1 MESHGAGEL
10 KEIGMACKKIHWL
23 VVIICLLFPARAA
36 LSLEPLTIALTSKV
50 FQYVIFPIAQDR
62 GYMREEGLDLKIAF
76 MDTTPGLQ
84 ALLAGSIQFSGSGT
98 SALIAISKGNAP
110 LKTILAVN
118 DQVLQ
123 WVLVRPNIGSLKDL
137 KGRKVAVTGVAS
149 IATTMFRQILTKNG
163 LDGNKDVVF
172 VDPGAGNRL
181 TAVLVG
187 AVDGAILSAEEYY
200 AGLDQGMKQLMYLGN
215 QVKNSWGTV
224 ATSERL
230 IKEQPKLMS
239 GFMRAVL
246 KALRLVHQDREG
258 TIAALA
264 KFTELQKPLV
274 TRMYDDLIG
283 TFTSNGI
290 VDEQIQRNDLAIVRQ
305 LVGVT
310 ENVPIGRAYDFSFAR
325 EADRQLASTGW
336 RP

>member
-1 MESHGAGEL
+1 MTR
-10 KEIGMACKKIHWL
+10 KKSHWL
-23 VVIICLLFPARAA
+23 LIIACLLLPSGKA
-36 LSLEPLTIALTSKV
+36 SSMETLTIALTSKV

-62 GYMREEGLDLKIAF
+62 GYTREEGVDLKIAF
-76 MDTTPGLQ
+76 MNTAPGLQ
-84 ALLAGSIQFSGSGT
+84 ALLAGSIQFSGSGS
-98 SALIAISKGNAP
+98 SALIAIAKGGAP

-123 WVLVRPNIGSLKDL
+123 WVLVRPNISSLKEL
-137 KGRKVAVTGVAS
+137 KGGKVAVTGVAS
-149 IATTMFRQILTKNG
+149 VATTMFRQILTKNG

-181 TAVLVG
+181 TALLVG

-215 QVKNSWGTV
+215 QVRNSWGTV
-224 ATSERL
+224 VTSERF
-230 IKEQPKLMS
+230 IKEQPKLLA

-246 KALRLVHQDREG
+246 KAMRLVHQDRDG

-283 TFTSNGI
+283 TFTKNGI
-290 VDEQIQRNDLAIVRQ
+290 VDEQTQRNDLAVVLQ
-305 LVGVT
+305 LIGVN
-310 ENVPIGRAYDFSFAR
+310 ENVPIRRAYDFSYAQ